1 LEHPISHFCSTIQK
15 NHRQNLADQ
24 NVFIVVSSVFT
35 AYLPMFVEVKDD
47 SGDKF
52 LIAGLAPVMH
62 TVGSNATQ
70 NFPVV

>member
-1 LEHPISHFCSTIQK
+1 
-15 NHRQNLADQ
+15 
-24 NVFIVVSSVFT
+24 VFT

-70 NFPVV
+70 SFPVV

>member
-1 LEHPISHFCSTIQK
+1 
-15 NHRQNLADQ
+15 
-24 NVFIVVSSVFT
+24 VFT